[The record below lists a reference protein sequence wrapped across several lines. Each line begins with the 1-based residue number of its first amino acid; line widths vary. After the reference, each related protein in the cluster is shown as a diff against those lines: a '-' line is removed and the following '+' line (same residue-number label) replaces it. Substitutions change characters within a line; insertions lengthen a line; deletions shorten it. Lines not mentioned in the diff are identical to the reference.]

1 MNDKCSNQLLSII
14 THLGSVGGV
23 VNFLL
28 EYFTH
33 LGNVEEFDNEQLLLL
48 EGQTWYEI
56 TSLGEHIQQIEHSKD
71 NVHVLG

>member
-1 MNDKCSNQLLSII
+1 M
-14 THLGSVGGV
+14 
-23 VNFLL
+23 NFLL

-33 LGNVEEFDNEQLLLL
+33 LGNVEEFDNEQLLLF